1 MKKKL
6 CNAVTV
12 CVLALTLLSIAVF
25 GVGCGE
31 SQRYIVSI
39 EAGRESGA
47 YIITYSDGETQTLVL
62 PGKDGK
68 DGEDGKDVTITDIY
82 ETYIK
87 ETGENISYAEF
98 LDKYLSITAPGDNS
112 ATIAKCLRSVGKVY
126 TEFVEQVSDTFFG
139 SPVYDIAIYTG
150 AAVVWSIDE
159 SESGYTYFVTNAHV
173 IYDSKAVFI
182 ENDGKIARKVML
194 YMYGSESSPYTAD
207 KDEDGKADTDES
219 GYTVYDYGDY
229 GIACDIVGYTFEKD
243 LAVIRAKTSDVKRVN
258 PNVCAIEL
266 EDEYS
271 VGETAIAI
279 GNPDDG
285 GISVTEGIVSVDN
298 DTIELTID
306 TKRTYRSI
314 RMDTALYGGNSGG
327 GLFNSEGK
335 LIGIANAGSSEEEN
349 INYAIP
355 LEIVRGT
362 VENILYWDADGD
374 SATSGAYKIT
384 LGLTVMSSGSKYVYD
399 ADRGYGKIVE
409 NVVVQSIADNSIA
422 SRFDM
427 AKDDVITAVTVDGV
441 KTKVNRSFDISDIIL
456 TMRPGDTISLEYT
469 RGGETHTSSAV
480 TLEHSDFEKIA

>member
-1 MKKKL
+1 
-6 CNAVTV
+6 
-12 CVLALTLLSIAVF
+12 
-25 GVGCGE
+25 
-31 SQRYIVSI
+31 
-39 EAGRESGA
+39 
-47 YIITYSDGETQTLVL
+47 
-62 PGKDGK
+62 
-68 DGEDGKDVTITDIY
+68 
-82 ETYIK
+82 
-87 ETGENISYAEF
+87 
-98 LDKYLSITAPGDNS
+98 
-112 ATIAKCLRSVGKVY
+112 
-126 TEFVEQVSDTFFG
+126 
-139 SPVYDIAIYTG
+139 
-150 AAVVWSIDE
+150 
-159 SESGYTYFVTNAHV
+159 
-173 IYDSKAVFI
+173 
-182 ENDGKIARKVML
+182 
-194 YMYGSESSPYTAD
+194 
-207 KDEDGKADTDES
+207 
-219 GYTVYDYGDY
+219 
-229 GIACDIVGYTFEKD
+229 
-243 LAVIRAKTSDVKRVN
+243 
-258 PNVCAIEL
+258 
-266 EDEYS
+266 
-271 VGETAIAI
+271 
-279 GNPDDG
+279 
-285 GISVTEGIVSVDN
+285 
-298 DTIELTID
+298 
-306 TKRTYRSI
+306 
-314 RMDTALYGGNSGG
+314 MDTALYGGNSGG